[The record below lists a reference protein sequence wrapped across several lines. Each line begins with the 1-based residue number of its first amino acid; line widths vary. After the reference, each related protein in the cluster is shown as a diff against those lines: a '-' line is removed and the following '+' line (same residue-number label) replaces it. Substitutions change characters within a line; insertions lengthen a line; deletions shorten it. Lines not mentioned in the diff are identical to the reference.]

1 MEIVMRKVSE
11 LTPYDKNAKK
21 HDATQVANV
30 NRYSIGGQF
39 SFPTVDEF
47 EYWLTESP

>member
-21 HDATQVANV
+21 HHAKQAHNPDDGDFA
-30 NRYSIGGQF
+30 G
-39 SFPTVDEF
+39 
-47 EYWLTESP
+47 LTGWFFYEGHLGS